1 MAERKTVQNPRQPLF
16 YEVGYKNGPQIV
28 LVHLNTCRVTLLTV
42 QPKQSFSIR
51 WYRSI
56 KGKKKMQSTVCEVA
70 VCLWEISATTE
81 SEKKSSSI
89 NTAMRMDEKYGRIY
103 QGFNFSS

>member
-1 MAERKTVQNPRQPLF
+1 
-16 YEVGYKNGPQIV
+16 
-28 LVHLNTCRVTLLTV
+28 
-42 QPKQSFSIR
+42 
-51 WYRSI
+51 
-56 KGKKKMQSTVCEVA
+56 MQSTVCEVA